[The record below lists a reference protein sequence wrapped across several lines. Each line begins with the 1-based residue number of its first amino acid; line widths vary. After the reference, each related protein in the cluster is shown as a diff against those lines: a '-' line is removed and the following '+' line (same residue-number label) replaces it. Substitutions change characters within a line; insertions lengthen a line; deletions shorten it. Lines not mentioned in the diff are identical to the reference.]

1 MIGNQDG
8 CELTRFL
15 ITEHGYTGAMEAL
28 PTLTTEMVIIMIIV
42 VFAVFIF
49 ATELLRVDVAAL
61 LIMTLLGLL
70 IFIPGLENL
79 LTTDVLFSGFSSNA
93 VISIIAVMILGG
105 GLNKTGAM
113 ERVAW
118 AILRYGGKTEK
129 QIVSLISGSVA
140 VISSF
145 MQNVGA
151 AALYLPV
158 VSRISTRTRLPM
170 SRLVMPM
177 GFCAILGGTM
187 TMVASSPLIMLN
199 DLIAS
204 ANQNRP
210 ADEVM
215 REFGLF
221 SVTPVGIALVAAGLA
236 FFLVFGKS
244 VLTQGSRV
252 SAQRGTGTIRYM
264 RRLHGMHAAVR
275 EVEVPEG
282 SALVGMDIASVQM
295 KYDVRIV
302 ASRYAGKVLVSP
314 AVEAPIAAPATLAII
329 AEPDDLKEL
338 IASAG
343 LILRPKLREFRHLLA
358 RSIAGV
364 AEVLVRPDSTVIGQ
378 SAIDLHFRMTYG
390 LSLLSI
396 VRAGKAITK
405 KIGAVEF
412 EAGDMLVCHS
422 RWEYLTRLKKDR
434 DFVVVTTDY
443 PREPQEPYKLAL
455 ALAFFALAI
464 CLIIFANIILP
475 IALMTG
481 VVGMIVFGV
490 LTMDEAYRAVSW
502 KTVFLLAGLLPLGV
516 AVESSGTAN
525 YVVRHLLATMGDVSP
540 WMLQAMIAILAT
552 AFSLVMSNVGATV
565 LLVPFA
571 INLAFAAGADPSVFA
586 LTVAISTSNS
596 FLIPTHQVNA
606 LIMGPGGYRVA
617 DFLRAGSVMTILF
630 LVVSLVMLNLVF

>member
-1 MIGNQDG
+1 
-8 CELTRFL
+8 
-15 ITEHGYTGAMEAL
+15 METL
-28 PTLTTEMVIIMIIV
+28 PTLTTEMVIIMMIV

-70 IFIPGLENL
+70 IFVPGLENL

-105 GLNKTGAM
+105 GLDKTGAM
-113 ERVAW
+113 DRVAW

-129 QIVSLISGSVA
+129 QIVSLISGTVA
-140 VISSF
+140 VVSSF

-170 SRLVMPM
+170 ARLVMPM

-199 DLIAS
+199 DLIKS
-204 ANQNRP
+204 ANRNLA
-210 ADEVM
+210 ADEAM
-215 REFGLF
+215 REFSLF
-221 SVTPVGIALVAAGLA
+221 SVTPVGIALVVTGMI
-236 FFLVFGKS
+236 FFLVFGKFI
-244 VLTQGSRV
+244 LPKGAKV
-252 SAQRGTGTIRYM
+252 SSNRGTGTVRYM
-264 RRLHGMHAAVR
+264 RRLHGVHAAVR

-282 SALVGMDIASVQM
+282 SILVGMDIAGAQT
-295 KYDVRIV
+295 KYDIRIV

-314 AVEAPIAAPATLAII
+314 PVEAPIAAPATLAII
-329 AEPDDLKEL
+329 AQPDKLKEVVS
-338 IASAG
+338 AAG
-343 LILRPKLREFRHLLA
+343 LTLRPKLREFRYLLA
-358 RSIAGV
+358 RSIAGI
-364 AEVLVRPDSTVIGQ
+364 AEIVVPPDSHVIGQ
-378 SAIDLHFRMTYG
+378 SAKEMHFRMTYG

-396 VRAGKAITK
+396 VRTGHAITH
-405 KIGAVEF
+405 KIATVPF
-412 EAGDMLVCHS
+412 EAGDMLVCHT
-422 RWEYLTRLKKDR
+422 RWEYLTRLEKDR
-434 DFVVVTTDY
+434 DFVIVTTGY
-443 PREPQEPYKLAL
+443 PREQQEPYKLAL

-464 CLIIFANIILP
+464 GIIIFTNIILP
-475 IALMTG
+475 VALMTG
-481 VVGMIVFGV
+481 VVGMIVFRV

-516 AVESSGTAN
+516 AVESSGTAD
-525 YVVRHLLATMGDVSP
+525 YVVKHLLASIGDVSP
-540 WMLQAMIAILAT
+540 WILQTMVALLAT
-552 AFSLVMSNVGATV
+552 GFSLVISNVGATV

-571 INLAFAAGADPSVFA
+571 INLAYATGADAAMFA

-606 LIMGPGGYRVA
+606 LIMGPGNYRVA
-617 DFLRAGSVMTILF
+617 DFLRAGSIMTVLF
-630 LVVSLVMLNLVF
+630 LVVSLLMLNLVF